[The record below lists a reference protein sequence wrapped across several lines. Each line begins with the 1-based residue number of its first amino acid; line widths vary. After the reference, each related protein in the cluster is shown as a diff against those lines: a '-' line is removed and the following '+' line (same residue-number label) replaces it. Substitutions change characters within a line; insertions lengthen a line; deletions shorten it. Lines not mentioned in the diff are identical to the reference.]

1 VQPVG
6 EIYTLLDL
14 FVRPI
19 QGILFVLAVMIV
31 FVSGVS
37 IMVSIYNSM
46 ADRRHEIAVMRA
58 LGAGRSTILW
68 IILLESMIIALGGG
82 FIGWGMGHVASW
94 VISPW
99 VEARTGVELGL
110 FDIAPAFNLTS
121 ILESVGMEPTINMWV
136 SELMLVPVL
145 LVLAMLVGLLPAI
158 SAYRTEVAESLGK

>member
-1 VQPVG
+1 
-6 EIYTLLDL
+6 
-14 FVRPI
+14 
-19 QGILFVLAVMIV
+19 
-31 FVSGVS
+31 
-37 IMVSIYNSM
+37 
-46 ADRRHEIAVMRA
+46 
-58 LGAGRSTILW
+58 
-68 IILLESMIIALGGG
+68 MIIALGGG